1 MRIANRFAIAVH
13 ILSLLGTFPDERA
26 TSEWMAGSIGVNP
39 VIVRNIIG
47 MLRRAELITTQQG
60 AAGASLTR
68 PLSKITFLDVYKAVE
83 MQEELFSMHSNPNP
97 NCPVGGN
104 IQETLETIFTRA
116 QQEMEAQL
124 AKTTLAQA
132 VRTMK
137 TAALR

>member
-13 ILSLLGTFPDERA
+13 ILSLLGTFPEERA
-26 TSEWMAGSIGVNP
+26 TSEWMAGSIGANP

-47 MLRRAELITTQQG
+47 MLRRAELVTTQQG
-60 AAGASLTR
+60 AAGAALTR

-83 MQEELFSMHSNPNP
+83 MREELFSMHQNPNP

-104 IQETLETIFTRA
+104 IQGTLEAVFTRA

-124 AKTTLAQA
+124 ARTTLAQT
-132 VRTMK
+132 VREIK
-137 TAALR
+137 AAAQM